1 MDADQAVNKRTKWI
15 LFGGVLAALMV
26 GGAPAYMRHAREAN
40 WHKEAVAALPARP
53 ANVVH
58 PEFISRVAAAEEEV
72 RAGGG
77 WRSGLGRLAS
87 LYHAN
92 GDVQAAATLYGVLIK
107 ADAGNAR
114 WADRLA
120 AIYALYGQLD
130 QAVLLWQRTAK
141 IDPRYLPAQLNLAD
155 AMIKMNRAPEAVP
168 IYDAVL
174 KVEPQNPYAMAGLA
188 KADIAAGRWREAAS
202 RLENAGVSSQG
213 AIGENILV
221 TVYEHLGATDKA
233 EAIRSRAKTTDS
245 YLEIPDPWLDEVSE
259 DCYDVFRL
267 TLDSG
272 AARRKADLPR
282 ALRLLEKAIRVN
294 PAYAL
299 AYFQLGLLQ
308 VDLHNPAEAKKAL
321 RASVDLDPTFG
332 DAWAKLIALSGSR
345 EEAEL
350 TLAEGLRK
358 CPDSPTLHSLNG
370 KRLKATG
377 RLDEALE
384 AFQLVANLRPSEILG
399 LIDCAQIYFQRGQTE
414 LAVETLQRALE
425 IVPEDPLVLGTLAV
439 HWIGVKNE
447 PKAREYLLRCQKQV
461 RLPKAQLVQLTDAYR
476 SAFGR
481 SPW

>member
-1 MDADQAVNKRTKWI
+1 MNQTTKWI
-15 LFGGVLAALMV
+15 VLSGVLAVLTA
-26 GGAPAYMRHAREAN
+26 GGATAYVPYAREAN

-58 PEFISRVAAAEEEV
+58 PEFISRVEAAEEQV
-72 RAGGG
+72 RAAGG
-77 WRSGLGRLAS
+77 WRNGLGRLAS

-92 GDVQAAATLYGVLIK
+92 GDVQEAATLYGVLIK

-114 WADRLA
+114 WPDRLA
-120 AIYALYGQLD
+120 SIYALYGQLD
-130 QAVLLWQRTAK
+130 QAVLLWRRTAR
-141 IDPRYLPAQLNLAD
+141 IDPHYLPAQLNLAD
-155 AMIKMNRAPEAVP
+155 AMIKMNRAPESVP

-174 KVEPQNPYAMAGLA
+174 KVDPQNPYAVAGLA
-188 KADIAAGRWREAAS
+188 KADIAAGRWLQAES
-202 RLENAGVSSQG
+202 RLENAGLLTE
-213 AIGENILV
+213 AKIGENILV
-221 TVYEHLGATDKA
+221 TVYEHLGESDKA

-245 YLEIPDPWLDEVSE
+245 YLEIPDPWLDEVSD

-294 PAYAL
+294 PTYSL
-299 AYFQLGLLQ
+299 AYFQMGLLQ
-308 VDLHNPAEAKKAL
+308 VDLHNLEAAKKAL

-358 CPDSPTLHSLNG
+358 CPDSPTIHSLNG

-384 AFQLVANLRPSEILG
+384 EYQLVASLRPSEILG
-399 LIDCAQIYFQRGQTE
+399 LIDCAQIYFQRGQNE
-414 LAVETLQRALE
+414 LAVQTLQRALE
-425 IVPEDPLVLGTLAV
+425 IVPEDPLVLGTLAI
-439 HWIGVKNE
+439 HWIGEKNE
-447 PKAREYLLRCQKQV
+447 PKAREYLLRCQRQV
-461 RLPKAQLVQLTDAYR
+461 RLPKAQLLQLTDAYR
-476 SAFGR
+476 PAFGR